1 MSDTPYENLDIGYY
15 KYPLPTTEEFQ
26 TVRFLNKEGLAR
38 LWDKVGDKF
47 MRPPTG
53 GTVGQ
58 AIIKTENGYSWGDS
72 VPSGGTVGQVLTKTE
87 TGAEWQNIDI
97 PDVPDIPEILPV
109 TRGGTGCTTVDGIRT
124 MLFNFPTEAQL
135 DEYFNLV

>member
-15 KYPLPTTEEFQ
+15 EFPLPNTEEFQ

-38 LWDKVGDKF
+38 LWNKVGDKF

-58 AIIKTENGYSWGDS
+58 AI
-72 VPSGGTVGQVLTKTE
+72 VKTE
-87 TGAEWQNIDI
+87 TGIAWGDVSSDSQEI
-97 PDVPDIPEILPV
+97 PDLPDMNGILPIEK
-109 TRGGTGCTTVDGIRT
+109 GGTGCTTIDGIRT
-124 MLFNFPTEAQL
+124 MLFNFPTSEEL
-135 DEYFNLV
+135 FSDLGMN

>member
-15 KYPLPTTEEFQ
+15 EFPLPNTEEFQ

-38 LWDKVGDKF
+38 LWNKVGDKF

-58 AIIKTENGYSWGDS
+58 AI
-72 VPSGGTVGQVLTKTE
+72 VKTE
-87 TGAEWQNIDI
+87 TGIAWGDVSSDPQEI
-97 PDVPDIPEILPV
+97 PDLPDMNGVLPIEK
-109 TRGGTGCTTVDGIRT
+109 GGTGCTTIDGIRT
-124 MLFNFPTEAQL
+124 ILFNFPTSEQL
-135 DEYFNLV
+135 FSDLGLN

>member
-15 KYPLPTTEEFQ
+15 EFPLPTTEEFQ

-38 LWDKVGDKF
+38 LWNKVGDKF

-58 AIIKTENGYSWGDS
+58 AIVKTESGYSWGD
-72 VPSGGTVGQVLTKTE
+72 VATE
-87 TGAEWQNIDI
+87 L
-97 PDVPDIPEILPV
+97 PDVIPV
-109 TRGGTGCTTVDGIRT
+109 TQGGTGCTSVEAVRT
-124 MLFNFPTEAQL
+124 WLFNFPTEDQV
-135 DEYFNLV
+135 DEYFGFE

>member
-15 KYPLPTTEEFQ
+15 EFPLPNTEEFQ

-38 LWDKVGDKF
+38 LWNKVGDKF

-58 AIIKTENGYSWGDS
+58 AIIKTDTGYSWGDS
-72 VPSGGTVGQVLTKTE
+72 VPSGGSVGQVLTKTE
-87 TGAEWQNIDI
+87 TGTEWSNI
-97 PDVPDIPEILPV
+97 DVPDLPDIIPV
-109 TRGGTGCTTVDGIRT
+109 SQGGTGCTTVEGIRT

-135 DEYFNLV
+135 DEYFDFE

>member
-15 KYPLPTTEEFQ
+15 EFPLPTTEEFQ

-58 AIIKTENGYSWGDS
+58 AIVKTENGYSWGD
-72 VPSGGTVGQVLTKTE
+72 VATE
-87 TGAEWQNIDI
+87 L
-97 PDVPDIPEILPV
+97 PDVIPVEN
-109 TRGGTGCTTVDGIRT
+109 GGTGCTTVDGIRT
-124 MLFNFPTEAQL
+124 MLFNFPTDAEV
-135 DEYFNLV
+135 DEFVDLESLGG

>member
-15 KYPLPTTEEFQ
+15 EFPLPNTEEFQ

-38 LWDKVGDKF
+38 LWNKVGDKF

-58 AIIKTENGYSWGDS
+58 AIVKTENGYSWGD
-72 VPSGGTVGQVLTKTE
+72 VATE
-87 TGAEWQNIDI
+87 L
-97 PDVPDIPEILPV
+97 PDVIPV
-109 TRGGTGCTTVDGIRT
+109 TQGGTGCTSVEAVRT
-124 MLFNFPTEAQL
+124 WLFNFPTEDQV
-135 DEYFNLV
+135 DEYFGFE

>member
-1 MSDTPYENLDIGYY
+1 MSDTPYENIDIGYY
-15 KYPLPTTEEFQ
+15 EFPLPNTEEFQ

-38 LWDKVGDKF
+38 LWGKVGDKF

-58 AIIKTENGYSWGDS
+58 AIVKTENGYAWGDS

-87 TGAEWQNIDI
+87 TGAEWSNVNI
-97 PDVPDIPEILPV
+97 PELPDIIPISQ
-109 TRGGTGCTTVDGIRT
+109 GGTGVTSVEAIRT
-124 MLFNFPTEAQL
+124 MLFNFPTEDQI
-135 DEYFNLV
+135 DEYFDFE